1 MRRAPKFISRSKSIR
16 SRQKGVPTIAVFSL
30 PARLLEARGHR
41 VAVAMKRSRSA
52 GALVDIPV
60 NAASPVVRPQTPGVG
75 VVCGAE
81 ENQKRT
87 RRGYA
92 SCASAHE
99 DARTLEMVR
108 AAACASGEHEVLRY
122 IQTMPFPMNERVELA
137 LLELNVLMRIHK
149 ASLGRIHLKA
159 SHAWTRG
166 EPARVVALVEHAV
179 RDARVTDALK
189 HLVCVAFPSCASL
202 AAAQHVFAVPTFLR
216 QWHERNFGGGDVR
229 VLEVTMRDA
238 DGADANAV
246 YFPMG

>member
-1 MRRAPKFISRSKSIR
+1 MQQPKTSRYPRRRANFCLSE
-16 SRQKGVPTIAVFSL
+16 G
-30 PARLLEARGHR
+30 RGHR

-52 GALVDIPV
+52 DALVDIPV
-60 NAASPVVRPQTPGVG
+60 NAACPVVRPQTPGVG

-108 AAACASGEHEVLRY
+108 AAACAAEEREVIRY

-189 HLVCVAFPSCASL
+189 HLVAVAFPSCASV

-216 QWHERNFGGGDVR
+216 QWHERNGGGGDVR

-238 DGADANAV
+238 DGADANVV

>member
-1 MRRAPKFISRSKSIR
+1 M
-16 SRQKGVPTIAVFSL
+16 
-30 PARLLEARGHR
+30 
-41 VAVAMKRSRSA
+41 AMKRSRSA

-60 NAASPVVRPQTPGVG
+60 NAASPVVRPETPGVG
-75 VVCGAE
+75 VTCGVGAE
-81 ENQKRT
+81 ENQKKARN
-87 RRGYA
+87 GYT

-99 DARTLEMVR
+99 DARALEMVR
-108 AAACASGEHEVLRY
+108 AAACATGEHEVLRY

-149 ASLGRIHLKA
+149 ASLGRLHLRA

-179 RDARVTDALK
+179 RDARVSDALK
-189 HLVCVAFPSCASL
+189 HLVSVAFPSCASL

-216 QWHERNFGGGDVR
+216 QWHERNGGGGDVR

>member
-1 MRRAPKFISRSKSIR
+1 M
-16 SRQKGVPTIAVFSL
+16 
-30 PARLLEARGHR
+30 
-41 VAVAMKRSRSA
+41 AMKRSRSA

-60 NAASPVVRPQTPGVG
+60 NAASPVVRPETPGVG
-75 VVCGAE
+75 VTCGVGAE
-81 ENQKRT
+81 ENQKKARN
-87 RRGYA
+87 GYT

-108 AAACASGEHEVLRY
+108 AAACATGEHEVLRY

-149 ASLGRIHLKA
+149 ASLGRLHLRA

-179 RDARVTDALK
+179 RDARVTGALK
-189 HLVCVAFPSCASL
+189 HLVSVAFPSCASL

-216 QWHERNFGGGDVR
+216 QWHERNGGGGDVR

>member
-1 MRRAPKFISRSKSIR
+1 
-16 SRQKGVPTIAVFSL
+16 
-30 PARLLEARGHR
+30 
-41 VAVAMKRSRSA
+41 MKRSRSA

-60 NAASPVVRPQTPGVG
+60 NAASPVVRPRTPGVG

-122 IQTMPFPMNERVELA
+122 IHTMPFPMNERVELA

-189 HLVCVAFPSCASL
+189 HLVAVAFPSCASV

-216 QWHERNFGGGDVR
+216 QWHERNGGGGDVR
-229 VLEVTMRDA
+229 VLEVTMRNA

-246 YFPMG
+246 YFPMGELIPPPPGDERTALEERSGRIDNMTEYYVMPSCNT

>member
-1 MRRAPKFISRSKSIR
+1 M
-16 SRQKGVPTIAVFSL
+16 PTIAADISFTL
-30 PARLLEARGHR
+30 AAARLSEARRHC
-41 VAVAMKRSRSA
+41 VAVAMKRSRSS
-52 GALVDIPV
+52 GTLVDIPM
-60 NAASPVVRPQTPGVG
+60 NAVYPLVRPETSGVG
-75 VVCGAE
+75 VVCGVGAE
-81 ENQKRT
+81 FERQQEKQKRV
-87 RRGYA
+87 RSGYA

-108 AAACASGEHEVLRY
+108 AAARAAGEHEVIRY

-137 LLELNVLMRIHK
+137 LLELNMLMRIHK
-149 ASLGRIHLKA
+149 ASLGRVQLKA

-179 RDARVTDALK
+179 RDARLIGALK
-189 HLVCVAFPSCASL
+189 HLVFVAFPSCASL

-216 QWHERNFGGGDVR
+216 QWHERNGGGGDVR

-238 DGADANAV
+238 DGAHANAV